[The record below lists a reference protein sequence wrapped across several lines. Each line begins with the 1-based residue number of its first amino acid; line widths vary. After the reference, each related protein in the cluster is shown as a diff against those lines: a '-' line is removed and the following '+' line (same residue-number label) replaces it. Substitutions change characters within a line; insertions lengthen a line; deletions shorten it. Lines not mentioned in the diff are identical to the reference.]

1 MPVGETITVHMT
13 PPQAHPRLLRRY
25 LAPHRREILWGMA
38 ISLLTVGFNVGIPF
52 ISRVVIDGLTSGE
65 LGRRA
70 LLLWLLLYA
79 GAAAVAGLLSY
90 WMRRVPL
97 RMGHAIET
105 TIRGHLF
112 DHLTRLD
119 RGYFQTRHTGDLMN
133 RLSSDIQSLGM
144 GIGQTVMQNSRMVFV
159 LVLTFG
165 VMFHV
170 SVPLAASMLVLVPLM
185 TLSFTWFARRIKQGH
200 LAVQEQLSEM
210 ASFNQETFSGIQ
222 TLKSFAVEPRWRG
235 LFQQQNAALMGANLR
250 MAVVQQGVRPLA
262 SAWFTV
268 SLVILLLLGGRLV
281 IQGRLTL
288 GELVQFNQYLMYM
301 QWPLMSL
308 GWSLSLIQRSWASW
322 CRIREVLTHE
332 PAITDP
338 PAEQAA
344 PVPRD
349 GAIVFDRVGLTLGD
363 TTLLDDIC
371 LTIPAG
377 SRVGITGPTGSG
389 KTVLVS
395 LLPRLW
401 DVTTGAVRIGGQDVR
416 SLPLAALRRQIG
428 MAEQEPTLFSD
439 TLANNIAF
447 GASAPSP
454 ESILS
459 VADIAHLH
467 ADVEQL
473 PDQYDTLIG
482 ERGVSLSG
490 GQRQRTS
497 ISRAI
502 SREPTILILDD
513 VLAAVDTETEAAIL
527 RKLQPVFA
535 ARTTLLVS
543 HRVSTLVE
551 MDQIIVLEDG
561 RITQRGTHAELVQ
574 QTGYYRRLHEMQQLA
589 AMEGVS

>member
-1 MPVGETITVHMT
+1 MT
-13 PPQAHPRLLRRY
+13 KPQTHSRLLRRY
-25 LAPHRREILWGMA
+25 LVPHRRDIAWGMA
-38 ISLLTVGFNVGIPF
+38 ISFFTVVFNVAIPF
-52 ISRVVIDGLTSGE
+52 IPRVVIDGLTSGDLE
-65 LGRRA
+65 RRA

-79 GAAAVAGLLSY
+79 GAAAVAVLLSY
-90 WMRRVPL
+90 WMRQLPL
-97 RMGHAIET
+97 RVGHAIET

-112 DHLTRLD
+112 DHLTHLD
-119 RGYFQTRHTGDLMN
+119 RGYYRTQHTGDLMN
-133 RLSSDIQSLGM
+133 RLSSDVQSLGM
-144 GIGQTVMQNSRMVFV
+144 GIGQSLMQNSRMVFV
-159 LVLTFG
+159 LLLTFG
-165 VMFHV
+165 VMFQIC
-170 SVPLAASMLVLVPLM
+170 VPLAVGMLVLVPLM
-185 TLSFTWFARRIKQGH
+185 TISFTWFARRIKQGH
-200 LAVQEQLSEM
+200 LAVQGQLSEM

-222 TLKSFAVEPRWRG
+222 TVKSFAVEPRWQE
-235 LFQQQNAALMGANLR
+235 LFKQQNKSLMGVNLR
-250 MAVVQQGVRPLA
+250 MATVQEGVRPLA
-262 SAWFTV
+262 AVWFAVSAV
-268 SLVILLLLGGRLV
+268 LLLMLGGRLV

-288 GELVQFNQYLMYM
+288 GELVQFNQYLLYM
-301 QWPLMSL
+301 QWPLLSL
-308 GWSLSLIQRSWASW
+308 GWMLSLMQRSWASW
-322 CRIREVLTHE
+322 SRIREVLDHE
-332 PAITDP
+332 PAIADP
-338 PAEQAA
+338 PEEQVAS
-344 PVPRD
+344 VPIG
-349 GAIVFDRVGLTLGD
+349 GAIVFDHAGLKAGD
-363 TTLLDDIC
+363 ATLLEDIC

-377 SRVGITGPTGSG
+377 SRIGITGPTGSG

-401 DVTTGAVRIGGQDVR
+401 DVTTGAVTIGGQDVR

-447 GASAPSP
+447 GARALTP

-467 ADVEQL
+467 ADVEQF

-502 SREPTILILDD
+502 SREPAILILDD
-513 VLAAVDTETEAAIL
+513 VLASVDTETEAAIL

-551 MDQIIVLEDG
+551 MDQIIVLEEG
-561 RITQRGTHAELVQ
+561 RITQRGTHSELVQ
-574 QTGYYRRLHEMQQLA
+574 QPGYYRRLHEMQQLA
-589 AMEGVS
+589 AMEGELS